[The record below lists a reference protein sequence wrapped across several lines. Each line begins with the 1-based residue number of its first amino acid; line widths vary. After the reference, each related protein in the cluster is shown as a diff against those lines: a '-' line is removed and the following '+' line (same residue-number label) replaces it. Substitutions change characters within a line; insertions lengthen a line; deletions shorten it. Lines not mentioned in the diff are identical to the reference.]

1 MAVCFLNDISTLE
14 TEQLIIP
21 EKLGSGEN
29 RGDFDYPAEKVR
41 YLWFTSSRKDNAGCG
56 RVYCGVYRC
65 RCMPNC
71 MLRNPY
77 NDNNCSG
84 AYNNLQSG
92 MINLLDA
99 ETLA

>member
-1 MAVCFLNDISTLE
+1 MKRLFIILLLLFPLFSVAVCFLNDISTLE

-65 RCMPNC
+65 RCMPH
-71 MLRNPY
+71 
-77 NDNNCSG
+77 
-84 AYNNLQSG
+84 
-92 MINLLDA
+92 
-99 ETLA
+99 

>member
-29 RGDFDYPAEKVR
+29 RGDFDY
-41 YLWFTSSRKDNAGCG
+41 
-56 RVYCGVYRC
+56 
-65 RCMPNC
+65 
-71 MLRNPY
+71 
-77 NDNNCSG
+77 
-84 AYNNLQSG
+84 LQSG

>member
-1 MAVCFLNDISTLE
+1 MIEDEKVIYYLTIALSVVQRE

-65 RCMPNC
+65 RCMPH
-71 MLRNPY
+71 
-77 NDNNCSG
+77 
-84 AYNNLQSG
+84 
-92 MINLLDA
+92 
-99 ETLA
+99 

>member
-1 MAVCFLNDISTLE
+1 MIED
-14 TEQLIIP
+14 
-21 EKLGSGEN
+21 
-29 RGDFDYPAEKVR
+29 EKVIY
-41 YLWFTSSRKDNAGCG
+41 YLTIALSVVQRGS
-56 RVYCGVYRC
+56 
-65 RCMPNC
+65 

>member
-41 YLWFTSSRKDNAGCG
+41 YLWFTSSRKDKIG
-56 RVYCGVYRC
+56 RAHV
-65 RCMPNC
+65 
-71 MLRNPY
+71 
-77 NDNNCSG
+77 
-84 AYNNLQSG
+84 
-92 MINLLDA
+92 
-99 ETLA
+99 

>member
-41 YLWFTSSRKDNAGCG
+41 YLWFTSSRKDYAGCG

-65 RCMPNC
+65 RCMPH
-71 MLRNPY
+71 
-77 NDNNCSG
+77 
-84 AYNNLQSG
+84 
-92 MINLLDA
+92 
-99 ETLA
+99 

>member
-1 MAVCFLNDISTLE
+1 MIEDEKVIYYLTIALSVVQRGSMFLNDISTLE

-65 RCMPNC
+65 RCMPH
-71 MLRNPY
+71 
-77 NDNNCSG
+77 
-84 AYNNLQSG
+84 
-92 MINLLDA
+92 
-99 ETLA
+99 